1 MAKVSS
7 TAVYQFRS
15 TVVRPVLANSINI
28 VLVKTSRNTFRW
40 SGHRYMYKANHEILF
55 KKMLNKPKRKSPFKV
70 IVMIVNSHHSFTNW
84 QNNLVFCFF
93 KNHTYMH
100 QFNDRVLKFEN
111 FDCFD
116 WKGYHSSLHMSLWV
130 FSSWINGV
138 KCRPGM
144 STFTLC

>member
-84 QNNLVFCFF
+84 QNNLVFVFL

-100 QFNDRVLKFEN
+100 QFNDRVWEFWLF
-111 FDCFD
+111 
-116 WKGYHSSLHMSLWV
+116 WLLSLHMSLWV